1 MKIDFI
7 DMQFS
12 DSFFGTVPFPPD
24 KIEDKFYQLE
34 FSSLQ
39 DKSRIIKEIA
49 SMIPWQVRV
58 QEIADELKD
67 PTLRVFARSVSA
79 EVHSERISYR
89 YSILAEKGHPNHY
102 DDLEEGVFLL
112 SSVIDSDLS
121 YLEFRTYLDKI
132 AIRVE
137 ELVDLNEDL
146 ASDEVKVHFLTRVLS
161 QEEGFGGNHDQ
172 YEDPNNSYLHKV
184 FSSKKG
190 IPISLSVIYLLVA
203 HRLELPLYGV
213 NMPLH
218 FLLHFESSEFQTYI
232 DSYHGGVMLDRST
245 CIRFLK
251 ANGFQAHERYFTH
264 ASSLTI
270 LKRMFRNL
278 IHIYRKKEDR
288 DMEKILSR
296 HLLALDN
303 KWKP

>member
-1 MKIDFI
+1 
-7 DMQFS
+7 MQSS
-12 DSFFGTVPFPPD
+12 DSPYGTVPFPPD

-34 FSSLQ
+34 FSTSAERS
-39 DKSRIIKEIA
+39 KIIGEIA

-58 QEIADELKD
+58 CEVADELKD
-67 PTLRVFARSVSA
+67 PTLRVFARGVA
-79 EVHSERISYR
+79 PEVHSERITLR
-89 YSILAEKGHPNHY
+89 YVALAEKGHPNHY

-112 SSVIDSDLS
+112 SSVIEPELS
-121 YLEFRTYLDKI
+121 YPEFRTYLDRI
-132 AIRVE
+132 ALRVE

-146 ASDEVKVHFLTRVLS
+146 ASDDVKVHFLTRVLS
-161 QEEGFGGNHDQ
+161 QEEGFVGNHDE
-172 YEDPNNSYLHKV
+172 YEDPDNSFLHRV
-184 FSSKKG
+184 FIKKRG

-203 HRLELPLYGV
+203 HRLRLPLYGV

-218 FLLHFESSEFQTYI
+218 FLLHFESNDYETYI
-232 DSYHGGVMLDRST
+232 DPYHGGVMLDRST

-251 ANGFQAHERYFTH
+251 ANGFQAHDRYFTH

-278 IHIYRKKEDR
+278 IHIYRKKENR
-288 DMEKILSR
+288 EMEKILSR
-296 HLLALDN
+296 HLLALDS